1 MRYAGMIKNDFSAAP
16 GLCVSFFVQGCPL
29 RCTGCHN
36 PQSWDFKGGY
46 PVTDEVFEE
55 LYEALTANGINRNL
69 AIMGGEP
76 LCPENQE
83 LTLAVINYV
92 RAKMPDIKIYLY
104 TGYMVGNLTQIGP
117 RDKLAKILAELEW
130 MIEGPFQLHRRDVTL
145 KYRGSTNQRIL
156 KGPLTIG
163 KKFDII
169 NLEEEENKGEC
180 DGSINN

>member
-1 MRYAGMIKNDFSAAP
+1 M
-16 GLCVSFFVQGCPL
+16 
-29 RCTGCHN
+29 
-36 PQSWDFKGGY
+36 
-46 PVTDEVFEE
+46 
-55 LYEALTANGINRNL
+55 TANGIKRNL

-92 RAKMPDIKIYLY
+92 RAKIPDIKIYLY

-117 RDKLAKILAELEW
+117 RDKLSKILAELEW

-156 KGPLTIG
+156 QGPLTIG

-169 NLEEEENKGEC
+169 NLEDEEKKEN
-180 DGSINN
+180 